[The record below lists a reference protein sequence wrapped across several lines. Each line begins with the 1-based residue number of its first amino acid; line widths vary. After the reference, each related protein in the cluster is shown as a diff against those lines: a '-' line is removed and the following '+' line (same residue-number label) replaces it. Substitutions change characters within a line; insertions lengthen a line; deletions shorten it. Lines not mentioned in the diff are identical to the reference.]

1 MIQPLSWLLL
11 SPLFVNRT
19 RTVALQ
25 LMKESFP
32 YHTRDVYSHETFTR
46 NLLMVVHYI
55 PDLRLQI
62 LELLVEKMLQ
72 LDVRYCTLLFGFLS
86 HFWWNW
92 LTLIGFQLF
101 FWKLQF
107 FLLLLLLYYVAKV
120 IWNCDPSQIFYF
132 FILMYCFRIYG

>member
-1 MIQPLSWLLL
+1 M
-11 SPLFVNRT
+11 
-19 RTVALQ
+19 ALQ

-32 YHTRDVYSHETFTR
+32 YHTRDVYSHEAFTR

-86 HFWWNW
+86 HFWWNL

-101 FWKLQF
+101 F
-107 FLLLLLLYYVAKV
+107 
-120 IWNCDPSQIFYF
+120 
-132 FILMYCFRIYG
+132 